1 MAVEWLLNVFFEWLF
16 NGLLNASGM
25 VVEWVLNG
33 FGMVVEW
40 LLNCLWNVL
49 FVNGC

>member
-1 MAVEWLLNVFFEWLF
+1 MFAECVFVWLF
-16 NGLLNASGM
+16 NGLLNGSGM
-25 VVEWVLNG
+25 VVEWALNG